1 LDESDDVTNLKITLK
16 PMEIRTFII
25 KTDQNNDDIDN
36 DNDNSGKSSGLISS
50 AALLLI
56 VLLAGSH
63 TLPV

>member
-1 LDESDDVTNLKITLK
+1 
-16 PMEIRTFII
+16 MEIRTFII

-36 DNDNSGKSSGLISS
+36 DNDNSGKSSGLIPS

-63 TLPV
+63 TVLV